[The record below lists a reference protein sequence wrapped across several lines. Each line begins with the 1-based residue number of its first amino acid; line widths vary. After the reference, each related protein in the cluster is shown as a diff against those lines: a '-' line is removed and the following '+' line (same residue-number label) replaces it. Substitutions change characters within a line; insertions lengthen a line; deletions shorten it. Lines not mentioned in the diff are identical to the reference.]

1 MAKFVYRMQNIL
13 DLKVKMEDQRKAEYG
28 IANAKLRK
36 EEDKLRQLLVRKAG
50 YEKHARELVKGTI
63 NIQEIKTCKHA
74 VDAMKSAIRTQMM
87 EIQVAEKNVELAR
100 SRLNQVM
107 IERKTYEKLREKAFE
122 EFKQE
127 VAYEENREVDQLVSY
142 SYHRESQ

>member
-1 MAKFVYRMQNIL
+1 MAKFAYRMQNIL
-13 DLKVKMEDQRKAEYG
+13 DLKEKMESQRKAEYG
-28 IANAKLRK
+28 LANAKLRQ
-36 EEDKLRQLLVRKAG
+36 EEDKLRQLMIRKAG
-50 YEKHARELVKGTI
+50 YEKHARELVKGSI

-74 VDAMKSAIRTQMM
+74 VEAMKSAIRTQMM

-100 SRLNQVM
+100 SRLNEVM

-127 VAYEENREVDQLVSY
+127 VAYEENRAVDQLVSY
-142 SYHRESQ
+142 NYHKES